1 MQIDL
6 LRRRRLAA
14 TETEEI
20 QENPADNKG
29 KELENPDS
37 DMAQKKEEAERLRAA
52 EKFMKIGTGEAFC
65 KGCGYEYK
73 PSKGDPEYPISA
85 GTYFQD
91 LPGDWQCP
99 ICGADK
105 RTFENRA
112 KEIAGF
118 EENQGYGFGTNTMT
132 SGQKSLLIYGSLV
145 VFFALFCAGYLLQ

>member
-1 MQIDL
+1 MPCHSKAE
-6 LRRRRLAA
+6 LRTVL
-14 TETEEI
+14 
-20 QENPADNKG
+20 
-29 KELENPDS
+29 
-37 DMAQKKEEAERLRAA
+37 
-52 EKFMKIGTGEAFC
+52 
-65 KGCGYEYK
+65 
-73 PSKGDPEYPISA
+73 
-85 GTYFQD
+85 QD

-99 ICGADK
+99 ICGAEK